1 MTKNKEKF
9 YITTSIAYTNSSP
22 HLGYALELIQA
33 DVVAR
38 YNRLL
43 GKDVWFLTGTDEHGS
58 KIARTAKEAGE
69 TPQIFCDE
77 ISAKF
82 KELKTVLDL
91 SFDDFIRT
99 TDQRRHWPTVQAIW
113 KILESKG
120 DLEKK
125 KYKGFYCV
133 GCEAFVTQKDLVE
146 GKCPLHNKEP
156 EIVEEENYFF
166 KLSKYQSQL
175 KEILEKNEIKIFPEG
190 RKNEML
196 SFIKE
201 GLEDVSCSRDSK
213 VLNWGVPV
221 PGDEGQTIYVW
232 FEALIN
238 YVSALGY
245 LTVNEE
251 KFQNY
256 WPADVHFIGK
266 DITRFHVLLW
276 PAMLLGLGLSLPKN
290 IFIHGYITVDGQKM
304 SKSIGNVI
312 NPFELVEKY
321 AQKIG
326 NKEAAIDAVRYFLLR
341 EISPTEDGDFT
352 YEKFEERYN
361 ADLANGIGNLVAR
374 VVVLASKIFN
384 FQFSIINEFSNSNFQ
399 TKIDQTKN
407 DYSKFLDE
415 FKFNEALGAVW
426 ELISFCDKYVNDE
439 KPWEAGNEKLKMKN
453 EKVIEDLLVALQEI
467 AELLK
472 PFMPNTAEKILQQI
486 VNGKSAPLFPR
497 LNTE

>member
-1 MTKNKEKF
+1 MSSEKF
-9 YITTSIAYTNSSP
+9 YITTSIAYTNSLP
-22 HLGYALELIQA
+22 HIGFALELIQA
-33 DVVAR
+33 DVAAR

-58 KIARTAKEAGE
+58 KIARKAKEEGKA
-69 TPQIFCDE
+69 PQKFCDE
-77 ISAKF
+77 ISVKF
-82 KELKTVLDL
+82 KALKELLNL

-99 TDQRRHWPTVQAIW
+99 TDQKRHWPTVEAIW

-120 DLEKK
+120 DLEKR
-125 KYKGFYCV
+125 KYKGLYCV
-133 GCEAFVTQKDLVE
+133 GCEAFVTQKDLLD

-166 KLSKYQSQL
+166 KLSNYQSQL

-196 SFIKE
+196 NFIKE

-221 PGDEGQTIYVW
+221 SGDESQTIYVW

-238 YVSALGY
+238 YLSALGY
-245 LTVNEE
+245 LTADDE
-251 KFQNY
+251 KFRNY
-256 WPADVHFIGK
+256 WPADIHFIGK
-266 DITRFHVLLW
+266 DIARFHILLW

-312 NPFELVEKY
+312 NPFELIEKY

-341 EISPTEDGDFT
+341 EISSMEDGDFT

-374 VVVLASKIFN
+374 VVALTTKILN
-384 FQFSIINEFSNSNFQ
+384 FKFLILNEFSNPNFKIEIEK
-399 TKIDQTKN
+399 TKEKYEAALRD
-407 DYSKFLDE
+407 

-426 ELISFCDKYVNDE
+426 GLISFCDKYVNDN
-439 KPWEAGNEKLKMKN
+439 KPWEGGEDAPQ
-453 EKVIEDLLVALQEI
+453 VISDLLLALQEI

-472 PFMPNTAEKILQQI
+472 PFMPQTAEKILEQI
-486 VNGKSAPLFPR
+486 TTGKSTPLFPR
-497 LNTE
+497 I